1 LRRWAYLRNYEI
13 VLQQEGVQEGV
24 VPEAVREAVREA
36 VYEGVSTAQ
45 RRQSIVTWG

>member
-1 LRRWAYLRNYEI
+1 MGLSARNYEI

-24 VPEAVREAVREA
+24 VPEAVREAVD
-36 VYEGVSTAQ
+36 EGVSTAQ